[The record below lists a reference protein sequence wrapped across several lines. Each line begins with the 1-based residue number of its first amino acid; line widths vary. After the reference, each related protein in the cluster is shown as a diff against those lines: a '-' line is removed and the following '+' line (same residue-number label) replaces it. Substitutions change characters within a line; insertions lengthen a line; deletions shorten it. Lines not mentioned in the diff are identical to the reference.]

1 MLKMVPDPPHTLH
14 SLEDTLIQAAEHAV
28 CALAI
33 SQQAMV
39 MQPKSPAAVLMMA
52 TTHELDSLRLLLE
65 SALLQAQVPNEPRM
79 PH

>member
-14 SLEDTLIQAAEHAV
+14 SLEDTLIQAAEYAV

-33 SQQAMV
+33 SQQAML

-52 TTHELDSLRLLLE
+52 TTHELESLRSLLE
-65 SALLQAQVPNEPRM
+65 SVLVQVQVPNEPRM
-79 PH
+79 QH

>member
-14 SLEDTLIQAAEHAV
+14 SLEDTLIQAAEYAV

-52 TTHELDSLRLLLE
+52 TTHELESLRSLLE
-65 SALLQAQVPNEPRM
+65 SALIQAQTPNEPRM
-79 PH
+79 QH